1 MSKNMK
7 KHFTALTL
15 IAIFLI
21 AIPLFTAGINI
32 PKSSDNES
40 SAQKDTEL
48 TDMLAYEYNENYC
61 KEGLKAVAIIL
72 NSNYKAGE
80 KAKTLSKK
88 GFLKKHKDGKKIYSD
103 LKKICKDTKNL
114 CITYKGKAVKPPYYY
129 ITNGA
134 CKSEQPYLKA
144 AANPWDLLSADYTYD
159 AKPGVSFYS
168 INEMCKSGMSWKE
181 SLNRYFKNVKIT
193 AVKK

>member
-15 IAIFLI
+15 IAIFLV

-80 KAKTLSKK
+80 KAKTMSKK
-88 GFLKKHKDGKKIYSD
+88 EFLKKYKNGKNYYSNLEKLSEELKDRY
-103 LKKICKDTKNL
+103 
-114 CITYKGKAVKPPYYY
+114 ITYKGKAVKVPYFF
-129 ITNGA
+129 ITDGS
-134 CKSEQPYLKA
+134 CKAEEPYLKNT
-144 AANPWDLLSADYTYD
+144 ANPWDLLSAKYTFD
-159 AKPGVSFYS
+159 AKSGVSLNS
-168 INEMCKSGMSWKE
+168 INEMCKKGMSSE
-181 SLNRYFKNVKIT
+181 EALERYFKNVKIL
-193 AVKK
+193 